1 MSEETLEYTL
11 EEGKYLVTLARKA
24 ILHHLSFG
32 KQLPTPKDAPPK
44 LIEKSGVF
52 VTLNSMDENKHK
64 SLRGCIGFPLPVY
77 PLVEATIQ
85 AANSAAFRDFR
96 FPTVQINE
104 MPNIVVEVTIL
115 TKPIILEVKT
125 PEEYLKLIKI
135 GRDGLIVK
143 RHGASGLL
151 LPQVPVDWSW
161 NVKEFLEHTCNK
173 AGLHRDCWKDSNTS
187 IERFSGIIFQ
197 EEEPNGEIV
206 QEEI

>member
-11 EEGKYLVTLARKA
+11 EDGKYLVTLARKA

-32 KQLPTPKDAPPK
+32 KSLSPPKDAPSK
-44 LIEKSGVF
+44 LTEKSGVF
-52 VTLNSMDENKHK
+52 VTLNSIDENKHK

-77 PLVEATIQ
+77 PLVDATIQ

-96 FPTVQINE
+96 FPTVGINE

-115 TKPIILEVKT
+115 TKPVVLEVKSS
-125 PEEYLKLIKI
+125 EEYLKLIKI

-151 LPQVPVDWSW
+151 LPQVPVDWGW
-161 NVKEFLEHTCNK
+161 DVKEFLEHTCNK
-173 AGLHRDCWKDSNTS
+173 AGLNKDCWKDQSTV

-197 EEEPNGEIV
+197 EEEPNGAIV